1 MVAGMGAWV
10 LVSLLHGRGLTNAI
24 ASGVAYGLMNGGIT
38 KVNACVPS
46 SFPFPKE
53 I

>member
-24 ASGVAYGLMNGGIT
+24 AFGVVVGLKNGVIT
-38 KVNACVPS
+38 KVTACVPS
-46 SFPFPKE
+46 SFPFPKA